1 MTTLFHI
8 IHQASWTEI
17 EKHSK
22 KKNLLEF
29 RELYTRLRMRNPVP
43 NTESIV
49 VSFTPKGK
57 CTTTSNGKECTT
69 TESLLNQWLGY
80 VIDAPPTWTDEQAIA
95 AIFEKISKDKVE
107 LIERSKAVLAEF
119 IKFN

>member
-8 IHQASWTEI
+8 IHDASWTEI
-17 EKHSK
+17 EKYSTET
-22 KKNLLEF
+22 NLLEF

-95 AIFEKISKDKVE
+95 AIFGKISEDKV
-107 LIERSKAVLAEF
+107 KLAERAQEVLTQF
-119 IKFN
+119 HKFN

>member
-1 MTTLFHI
+1 MTTLFHLM
-8 IHQASWTEI
+8 HKASWTEI
-17 EKHSK
+17 EKHSNK
-22 KKNLLEF
+22 KDLLEF

-43 NTESIV
+43 NTENIV
-49 VSFTPKGK
+49 VSFTSKGT

-80 VIDAPPTWTDEQAIA
+80 VIDAPPTWTEEQTIA
-95 AIFEKISKDKVE
+95 AIFRKISEDKVK
-107 LIERSKAVLAEF
+107 LVERSKDILAKF